1 MADILTK
8 KQRSIIQ
15 LTAIHKIT
23 SLAVWLIVDPSKV
36 FVDSENG
43 VAYVAD
49 FGFRAVYAVE
59 LGSGDRVVMSK

>member
-1 MADILTK
+1 M
-8 KQRSIIQ
+8 
-15 LTAIHKIT
+15 
-23 SLAVWLIVDPSKV
+23 DPSKV